1 MRVLSVPLSTLI
13 RNAADGQPGP
23 VGELYETLYRELH
36 AIAQRQ
42 LRRSAGALTLGT
54 TTLLHEAY
62 LNMRERDGDQFPD
75 RAHFLAYA
83 ARAMRGLVI
92 DHVRRRQATK
102 RGGEFHIT
110 SADTDVPASVEPNSA
125 GALEELSE
133 ALDHLA
139 ATDRALAELVDLH
152 FFAGFSFVE
161 IAQLRGVSDRTV
173 QRDWRKARLL
183 LHRTL
188 QQLER

>member
-1 MRVLSVPLSTLI
+1 MSEPLSTLI
-13 RNAADGQPGP
+13 RNAASGHPSA
-23 VGELYETLYRELH
+23 VGELYGVLYRELH

-42 LRRSAGALTLGT
+42 LRGSDGALTLGT

-62 LNMRERDGDQFPD
+62 LNMRDREGEQFPD

-92 DHVRRRQATK
+92 DHVRRKQATK

-110 SADTDVPASVEPNSA
+110 SANTDVPAQPADHSA

-133 ALDHLA
+133 ALDQLA
-139 ATDRALAELVDLH
+139 TTDAALAELVDLH

-183 LHRTL
+183 LHHTL
-188 QQLER
+188 KRLEH

>member
-1 MRVLSVPLSTLI
+1 MLSVPLSTLI
-13 RNAADGQPGP
+13 RNAASGHPGA
-23 VGELYETLYRELH
+23 VGELYGTLYRELH

-42 LRRSAGALTLGT
+42 LRGSDGALTLGT

-62 LNMRERDGDQFPD
+62 LNMRDREGDQFPD

-83 ARAMRGLVI
+83 SRAMRGLVI

-110 SADTDVPASVEPNSA
+110 NADTDLPAVAADPQTD
-125 GALEELSE
+125 ALEALSD
-133 ALDHLA
+133 ALDRLA
-139 ATDRALAELVDLH
+139 STDRALAELVDLH

-161 IAQLRGVSDRTV
+161 IAQLRNVSDRTV

-183 LHRTL
+183 LHHTL
-188 QQLER
+188 QPLES